1 MQQDLTIDSRSLPER
16 IADKIEE
23 LVISQTF
30 PMGEKI
36 PNETEL
42 SATLN
47 VGRSTVREA
56 IKILVAKNVLE
67 IRRGAGT
74 YVRRDAGMVNDP
86 LGFRFASNQN
96 KLALDLCEIRTIVE
110 PQLAAMAALHATSQ
124 DVEQLQS
131 LCDEVADLIR
141 RRVNYGQK
149 DIEFHTKI
157 ANCTGNLVVP
167 KLVPIINTGIDTYVG
182 ITNFSL
188 AGRASIEHQKIVDAI
203 RRRSPEEAQAA
214 MAEHLKSNRATLIG
228 LEWV

>member
-1 MQQDLTIDSRSLPER
+1 MQQDFTIDSRSLPER
-16 IADKIEE
+16 VADKIEE
-23 LVISQTF
+23 LIISQTF

-74 YVRRDAGMVNDP
+74 YVRRDAGMVSDP
-86 LGFRFASNQN
+86 LGFRFASNPN

-124 DVEQLQS
+124 DIEQLQS
-131 LCDEVADLIR
+131 LCDEVAALISR
-141 RRVNYGQK
+141 KVNYGQK

-188 AGRASIEHQKIVDAI
+188 AGRATLEHQKIVDAI
-203 RRRSPEEAQAA
+203 RRHSPEEAQAA

-228 LEWV
+228 LG